1 MTFLRSRRGVL
12 LVGAAI
18 LLGLFL
24 FRPGAGR
31 LKNRITNA
39 IGGALQRQ
47 IEVGSVHVRLLPRP
61 GFDLENL
68 VVHDDPAFSAE
79 PVLRAPEVTASVR
92 LLPLLRGHLEVS
104 RLSLTEPS
112 VNLVRNS
119 DGHWNLE
126 SLLEHA
132 RQTPVAPTSAS
143 RSVGRPAFPYIE
155 ADRGRINFKLGS
167 EKKSVA
173 LTDADF
179 SVWQDSDISWGMR
192 LKAQPL
198 RTNLN
203 LSDTGLLRVNGT
215 WQRADSLRNTPVLF
229 TIQWEKAQLGQ
240 VTKFFS
246 GQDRGWRAAV
256 RLDANL
262 SGTPGDLQI
271 AGRLSLEDFR
281 RYDIV
286 ANSDLTLRTHCTSH
300 YSSIDRGFHNVDCV
314 TPVGDGSLTIAG
326 NIARVLAPAQYAL
339 TMRAEKLPMLAV
351 LALARRA
358 KADLPQDL
366 QADGTLS
373 ALFSA
378 TAKGEGSNRSVV
390 FQGNGT
396 TEQFRLSSAAN
407 RTDLT
412 LDRVPITL
420 VPGGRNSAPKHR
432 KASIVAIGAPDSAHL
447 VVGPVR
453 LDHGAPL
460 SLQGYV
466 WRQGYAFSVAGE
478 GNVQHLLRSART
490 VGLPVPQPTADGSA
504 KIDFQ
509 VAGNWTGFAPPKITG
524 TAQLKSL
531 RVELRGL
538 SNPIEVA
545 SAAILLKAERTD
557 VQAISASLAGGHWT
571 GSLSL
576 PRPCSALP
584 TCPIAFNL
592 QTDLLSTERI
602 GKFVNSGSSKP
613 WYRFLTPDKSS
624 TPSLLSRFNA
634 SGRLVAAQL
643 AIHGLIGSHAAANV
657 NVQNGVLRISDL
669 RAETL
674 GGKHHGKW
682 DVDFTAKPPRY
693 SGEGTFEQVALEKLA
708 TSMHSDWITGTGDA
722 RYQVKSSGSTLP
734 DLMDA
739 ASGTLQVDLS
749 DGQFTTVILDR
760 SPLRVD
766 RFSGALALKSGGF
779 TIDDGSLE
787 TPNATYMVSGTASL
801 SGDLNFKLTRDKNS
815 GLDVT
820 GTLDEPHV
828 LVVRA
833 PSTEAVLKH

>member
-1 MTFLRSRRGVL
+1 
-12 LVGAAI
+12 
-18 LLGLFL
+18 
-24 FRPGAGR
+24 
-31 LKNRITNA
+31 
-39 IGGALQRQ
+39 
-47 IEVGSVHVRLLPRP
+47 
-61 GFDLENL
+61 
-68 VVHDDPAFSAE
+68 
-79 PVLRAPEVTASVR
+79 
-92 LLPLLRGHLEVS
+92 
-104 RLSLTEPS
+104 
-112 VNLVRNS
+112 
-119 DGHWNLE
+119 
-126 SLLEHA
+126 
-132 RQTPVAPTSAS
+132 
-143 RSVGRPAFPYIE
+143 
-155 ADRGRINFKLGS
+155 
-167 EKKSVA
+167 
-173 LTDADF
+173 
-179 SVWQDSDISWGMR
+179 
-192 LKAQPL
+192 
-198 RTNLN
+198 
-203 LSDTGLLRVNGT
+203 
-215 WQRADSLRNTPVLF
+215 
-229 TIQWEKAQLGQ
+229 
-240 VTKFFS
+240 
-246 GQDRGWRAAV
+246 
-256 RLDANL
+256 
-262 SGTPGDLQI
+262 
-271 AGRLSLEDFR
+271 
-281 RYDIV
+281 
-286 ANSDLTLRTHCTSH
+286 
-300 YSSIDRGFHNVDCV
+300 
-314 TPVGDGSLTIAG
+314 
-326 NIARVLAPAQYAL
+326 
-339 TMRAEKLPMLAV
+339 
-351 LALARRA
+351 
-358 KADLPQDL
+358 
-366 QADGTLS
+366 
-373 ALFSA
+373 
-378 TAKGEGSNRSVV
+378 
-390 FQGNGT
+390 
-396 TEQFRLSSAAN
+396 
-407 RTDLT
+407 
-412 LDRVPITL
+412 
-420 VPGGRNSAPKHR
+420 
-432 KASIVAIGAPDSAHL
+432 
-447 VVGPVR
+447 VGPVR

-708 TSMHSDWITGTGDA
+708 TSMHNNWITGTGDA

-766 RFSGALALKSGGF
+766 RFSGALALKSGEF